1 MQRRQMMIG
10 ATVTAIT
17 APLFYNRKA
26 AAQSAPAALMDTGPL
41 PERIFGA
48 TDAPVT
54 VIEYASM
61 TCGHCANFHINIW
74 PTLKKEFVDTG
85 KVRFIIR
92 EFPFDPRSTAAF
104 MLARCMGEDKWYA
117 TVDLMFRSQSTW
129 ARASDGK
136 QGFLS
141 ALSMTGLDEKQL
153 EACLADQAML
163 DNVNKIAATG
173 RELGVTSTP
182 TFFINGKKYEG
193 VIPVDEFRSIVEP
206 LLKEAGK

>member
-1 MQRRQMMIG
+1 MRVITALFAVALTLSGVG
-10 ATVTAIT
+10 ASAAQTPGAATSAPPPVTAE
-17 APLFYNRKA
+17 
-26 AAQSAPAALMDTGPL
+26 D
-41 PERIFGA
+41 RILGRA
-48 TDAPVT
+48 DAPVT

-104 MLARCMGEDKWYA
+104 MLARCVGDDKWYA

-153 EACLADQAML
+153 EACLADQALL

-182 TFFINGKKYEG
+182 TFFINGNKYEG